1 MRTLNRKALNTA
13 LPFSSRLVTARHP
26 ALAGFTSLRESRC
39 AVLTGPGLATWATGA
54 AKLLGPIL
62 FSLALLAATPVRAQ
76 ELTGL
81 EIMEQAEDFQR
92 RTSDSAFNRM
102 QLSTCRF
109 GIKDNR
115 ITCAERPR
123 VKSIESVGKNYGADL
138 KDTKSIAIVLEP
150 AAERGI
156 GMLTYA
162 YDDTDRDNETWLY
175 LSALGRV
182 KRIASGSSE
191 DDTEP
196 ASVFGSEFTTEDTDT
211 GKLEEYAINILE
223 ETTEGGREV
232 WKIEMIPNEERARKS
247 RYSRTV
253 NYIDKERFVALRVE
267 MYDQYDKE
275 IKRLLASR
283 VELINGAW
291 MARSLT
297 MMNLVTNRL
306 SNMAI
311 LEVNNGIEVD
321 DEFLTQRTLTDV
333 AFRESHLEQLRAQ
346 VD

>member
-1 MRTLNRKALNTA
+1 MTMKRILKPFILAITLM
-13 LPFSSRLVTARHP
+13 LP
-26 ALAGFTSLRESRC
+26 C
-39 AVLTGPGLATWATGA
+39 AS
-54 AKLLGPIL
+54 I
-62 FSLALLAATPVRAQ
+62 AQ
-76 ELTGL
+76 ELTAR
-81 EIMEQAEDFQR
+81 EIMELVEDYQR
-92 RTSDSAFNRM
+92 ATTDSAFNRM

-109 GIKDNR
+109 GIKDSR

-123 VKSIESVGKNYGADL
+123 IKAIESVGKNYGDDL
-138 KDTKSIAIVLEP
+138 KDTRSIAIVQEP

-156 GMLTYA
+156 GMLSYA
-162 YDDTDRDNETWLY
+162 YDDPERDNETWLY

-182 KRIASGSSE
+182 KRIASGSSD

-196 ASVFGSEFTTEDTDT
+196 ASVFGSEFTTEDQDT
-211 GKLEEYAINILE
+211 GKLEEYEIKLLE
-223 ETTEGGREV
+223 ETMEADRAV

-253 NYIDKERFVALRVE
+253 QYIDKERFVPLKVE
-267 MYDQYDKE
+267 MYDQYDRE

-283 VELINGAW
+283 IEFINDVW

-311 LEVNNGIEVD
+311 LEIHLGIDVE
-321 DEFLTQRTLTDV
+321 DEFLTTRTLTDV
-333 AFRESHLEQLRAQ
+333 AFRETELENLRQQLQ
-346 VD
+346 

>member
-1 MRTLNRKALNTA
+1 MTMTPILNT
-13 LPFSSRLVTARHP
+13 
-26 ALAGFTSLRESRC
+26 
-39 AVLTGPGLATWATGA
+39 
-54 AKLLGPIL
+54 
-62 FSLALLAATPVRAQ
+62 LALMVTFTLPAVVLAQ
-76 ELTGL
+76 ELTGR
-81 EIMEQAEDFQR
+81 EIMEQVEDYQR
-92 RTSDSAFNRM
+92 ATTDSAFNRM

-123 VKSIESVGKNYGADL
+123 VKAIESVGKNYGPEL

-156 GMLTYA
+156 GMLSYA
-162 YDDTDRDNETWLY
+162 YDEADRDNETWLY

-182 KRIASGSSE
+182 KRIASGSSD

-196 ASVFGSEFTTEDTDT
+196 ASVFGSEFTTEDQDT
-211 GKLEEYAINILE
+211 GKLEEYEINLLE
-223 ETTEGGREV
+223 ETTEADRAV

-253 NYIDKERFVALRVE
+253 QYIDKERFVPLKVE
-267 MYDQYDKE
+267 MYDQYDRE

-283 VELINGAW
+283 IEFINDVW

-311 LEVNNGIEVD
+311 LEIHLGIDVE
-321 DEFLTQRTLTDV
+321 DEFLTTRTLTDV
-333 AFRESHLEQLRAQ
+333 AFRETELEDLRQQLQ
-346 VD
+346 